1 MKKIL
6 ISTCVISLMSFTT
19 YQTVENYQL
28 RQVYENLNELEYY
41 VNEDTFNGNM
51 DSTVTQLYLDLI
63 HDSEDKIE
71 LIMNNK

>member
-6 ISTCVISLMSFTT
+6 ISIGVISLMSFTT
-19 YQTVENYQL
+19 YQTVENYKL

-71 LIMNNK
+71 SIINNN